1 MAKPPPVPAPAGL
14 DVAPLQVDGDDYV
27 ILSYPLP
34 EWSLPSNL
42 TAAEQEVVLGL
53 LQGDSYEAIAER
65 RGTALRTVANQVA
78 SVYAKLRIT
87 SRIELAK
94 LCFAPPAPP

>member
-1 MAKPPPVPAPAGL
+1 VDA
-14 DVAPLQVDGDDYV
+14 APLQVEGDDYV

-53 LQGDSYEAIAER
+53 LNGDSYQAIAQR
-65 RGTALRTVANQVA
+65 RGTAVRTVANQVA
-78 SVYAKLRIT
+78 SVYAKLKVT
-87 SRIELAK
+87 SRVELAK
-94 LCFAPPAPP
+94 LCATPATQP